1 MISLIRL
8 RKLCRKR
15 AGVSRWL
22 PLQSKTAER
31 LFRLYMVTIALD
43 AGKFK
48 QLLARKGTQRW
59 RMSGEF
65 SRILLAFMATNK
77 QG

>member
-1 MISLIRL
+1 MIRLIRL
-8 RKLCRKR
+8 RKLCQR
-15 AGVSRWL
+15 AVVSRWL
-22 PLQSKTAER
+22 PLQSKAAGW

-59 RMSGEF
+59 RTCGEF

>member
-1 MISLIRL
+1 MIRLIRL

-15 AGVSRWL
+15 AVVSRWL
-22 PLQSKTAER
+22 PLQSKAAEL

-43 AGKFK
+43 DGKFK

-59 RMSGEF
+59 RMTGEF
-65 SRILLAFMATNK
+65 SRIFLAFMATNK

>member
-1 MISLIRL
+1 M
-8 RKLCRKR
+8 
-15 AGVSRWL
+15 AA
-22 PLQSKTAER
+22 LQSKTAEW

-65 SRILLAFMATNK
+65 SRMLLAAFMAANK